1 MLRGGRLF
9 VTVVG
14 VLTFVASGLTSAPSL
29 AKEKAKEKPTKGEKS
44 PQTAAAVDSPSLDKG
59 EKGAASGPE
68 DRAAFLVKPAESAL
82 ADRKFALAIS
92 LFRGIVA
99 IRGDGDEVVWKLAEA
114 WTLVGEFESAIE
126 ELERYIAAVLD
137 PDKEV
142 RARQHISELAE
153 RPRGF
158 GGKVFEVKPAT
169 AQAGEAF
176 KRGRKFFA
184 GKKFAEAVS
193 MFKAGI
199 VMAPDLPGNY
209 RELGEAYDKLGL
221 SAEAN
226 DFFVRYLKIR
236 PFGKNADTARK
247 RLEKAGLV
255 GKLSLDTSFPCE
267 QVWMNRQPLPG
278 KLPVKTM
285 VVAPGRYK
293 LLCYTEKFHLAH
305 YEYVEVPK
313 GGAVQTTFAW
323 AIVENKLEPW
333 GRVVMENPENP
344 GEMTDIGVW
353 SEVGVPMP
361 SDRRALRIVMKA
373 GDGSQ
378 NKELFLKIEPG
389 KRIPLKW

>member
-1 MLRGGRLF
+1 MLRGARLF

-14 VLTFVASGLTSAPSL
+14 VLTFFAFIGATPLA
-29 AKEKAKEKPTKGEKS
+29 AKENEKDKPTKGDKA
-44 PQTAAAVDSPSLDKG
+44 PHKTAAA
-59 EKGAASGPE
+59 GAIPE
-68 DRAAFLVKPAESAL
+68 PPATGSSKEDLAAFLVKPAEAAL
-82 ADRKFALAIS
+82 AERKFALAIS

-99 IRGDGDEVVWKLAEA
+99 IRGDGDAVVWKLAEA
-114 WTLVGEFESAIE
+114 WTLAGEFESASE
-126 ELERYIAAVLD
+126 ELERYLGAVTD
-137 PDKEV
+137 RDEEI

-153 RPRGF
+153 RPKGF
-158 GGKVFEVKPAT
+158 GGRVFEVQPAT

-176 KRGRKFFA
+176 KRGRKFFT
-184 GKKFAEAVS
+184 GKKFPEAVL

-209 RELGEAYDKLGL
+209 RELGEAFDKLGR
-221 SAEAN
+221 SGEAN

-247 RLEKAGLV
+247 RLEKAGMV
-255 GKLSLDTSFPCE
+255 GKLSVETSFPCE
-267 QVWMNRQPLPG
+267 QVWMNRQPMPS

-285 VVAPGRYK
+285 IVAPGKYK

-305 YEYVEVPK
+305 YVTVEVPK
-313 GGAVQTTFAW
+313 GAAAQTTFAW
-323 AIVENKLEPW
+323 AVLENKLEPW

-353 SEVGVPMP
+353 TEVGVPMP

-373 GDGSQ
+373 GDGSK

-389 KRIPLKW
+389 KRIPLQW